1 MLEVEAEKREEF
13 LESLNKRRIKS
24 WANGGREYEG
34 HPGLAVAPTTLL
46 QRRTSGHK
54 FKCDFQVSHS

>member
-1 MLEVEAEKREEF
+1 MLEVEAEKQEEF

-34 HPGLAVAPTTLL
+34 HPSLAVVPAPLL
-46 QRRTSGHK
+46 QR
-54 FKCDFQVSHS
+54 